1 MIIEKNVP
9 LVSGGMYSLLT
20 KYQYYQPNSKMHKKQ
35 KAMFAHSISA
45 FPGGGRCRKAADE
58 APNKI

>member
-1 MIIEKNVP
+1 
-9 LVSGGMYSLLT
+9 
-20 KYQYYQPNSKMHKKQ
+20 MHKKQ

-45 FPGGGRCRKAADE
+45 FPVWGYLQANWCRKAADE

>member
-1 MIIEKNVP
+1 MNTE
-9 LVSGGMYSLLT
+9 LA
-20 KYQYYQPNSKMHKKQ
+20 PNDIK
-35 KAMFAHSISA
+35 KAMLAHSISA